1 MSRAYEVEG
10 VLEGD
15 RTIRLKEPLPCKEGP
30 VKVIVTLQDEAAA
43 PPVANRAALEALDRL
58 LAEPDEMTPEQWA
71 ELEKVI
77 EGHPLRIRKGVPI

>member
-15 RTIRLKEPLPCKEGP
+15 RMIRLKEPLPCKEGP
-30 VKVIVTLQDEAAA
+30 VKVIVTPQGETAG
-43 PPVANRAALEALDRL
+43 PRETNRAALEALDRL
-58 LAEPDEMTPEQWA
+58 LAEPDDMTPEQWA

-77 EGHPLRIRKGVPI
+77 EGHPLRIRKGVTI